1 MDSAVVDQECLHS
14 KLISIG
20 EGVVCKL
27 DWSFPTFVMERISF
41 EDRWIKWILASVSSA
56 HLSIMVNGSPKGFF
70 HMERGIRQS
79 DPLSPFLYV
88 LVAEGL
94 HLMLNEAKK

>member
-41 EDRWIKWILASVSSA
+41 EDRWIKWI
-56 HLSIMVNGSPKGFF
+56 MVNGSPKGFF